1 MSLNNRKCKT
11 DNRFRSYRLAGLWPW
26 AVFFMLVSFAGISYA
41 QDTITKMRDDT
52 LVYFQPLRGKV
63 ISVDGKTLTSDI
75 GLKSGIRKGMRFTV
89 FKEGVSFL
97 HPVTK
102 EPMGRI
108 DTPAGKAEAKET
120 SSDSSTLALIKGDV
134 RVGDALRISE
144 IKPKV
149 LFFQDK
155 SVDWS
160 LGDIYYQLL
169 KEAGRVELIDTPLD
183 SGDDSKI
190 LAEAKRL
197 HADAAL
203 ILYSKTSGKETIL
216 AQKLLWVEEPSEFA
230 SNEAKVDIALLKD
243 LEFSK
248 GLYAPATGAGDALL
262 HYDLPFRA
270 RLVAAGDV
278 DGEGKQKLI
287 ISTGRELRIYLPGAS
302 LQNVYNIK
310 MPANDDPIWLDTIDM
325 NSDGRDEVI
334 ATSINDDEAVS
345 YVYELKGSEFSL
357 IWKDKLFLRK
367 LNNTLIGQGSVK
379 GQGYSGPVFTFTY
392 ENGSLKKGEDIKL
405 PKGVNIYD
413 FAYVSD
419 PSGTKNILA
428 YDESGHLNLY
438 NSDGLR
444 IWQSKDNYGGFVNT
458 FKRNAPTV
466 MIDRG
471 EWSVKDKLFFRN
483 NETLVVKRIP
493 LAKMAKGI
501 GFRSSDIKALW
512 WNGFSMEEKSLI
524 SGIAGGMLDYAI
536 VGDKLIVIS
545 KPLFG
550 LKARNILKGES
561 PLGSMLYIYSLK
573 GLAPL

>member
-11 DNRFRSYRLAGLWPW
+11 NNRFLGYRQAGLWPW
-26 AVFFMLVSFAGISYA
+26 AVFFMLVFFAGISYA
-41 QDTITKMRDDT
+41 QDTITRMRDDT

-89 FKEGVSFL
+89 FKEGVPFL

-102 EPMGRI
+102 EQMGRI
-108 DTPAGKAEAKET
+108 DTPAGKAEVKET
-120 SSDSSTLALIKGDV
+120 SSDSSTLTLIKGDV

-169 KEAGRVELIDTPLD
+169 KETGRVELIDTSLD

-190 LAEAKRL
+190 LAEARRL
-197 HADAAL
+197 NADAAL

-310 MPANDDPIWLDTIDM
+310 MPANDDTIWLDTIDI

-334 ATSINDDEAVS
+334 ATSINDNEAVS

-379 GQGYSGPVFTFTY
+379 GQGYSGPVFTLSY

-438 NSDGLR
+438 SSDGLR
-444 IWQSKDNYGGFVNT
+444 IWQSKENYGGFVNT

-536 VGDKLIVIS
+536 AGDKLIVIS

-573 GLAPL
+573 GLAPF